1 MLRSSTCGLVVEV
14 VRQYYACPEQS
25 RQCLHPPLRGLKTSP
40 GKPCFLGRK
49 PVRDHHPMNIYLD
62 PLFTSS
68 SGCPITARE
77 AVPGLSPICK
87 LKIDPAH
94 SVGFRAK
101 PYFCFCC
108 LLAIVQYTLYPPFE
122 MSSHIFSHSVLDWQV
137 PWPWAFE
144 LLLLAP
150 RDARVGNGLSSS
162 RLQTGAQG
170 QRGQHHQ
177 ILECTEHRSFIPGP
191 INPKKTGSLSP

>member
-1 MLRSSTCGLVVEV
+1 MPYRKTALEQPPHRTGMTWDVYLGQQSVEIIHMWIGSRGRQAVLCLSRTKSAVPPSSIT
-14 VRQYYACPEQS
+14 RF
-25 RQCLHPPLRGLKTSP
+25 KTSP

-77 AVPGLSPICK
+77 AVLGLSPICK
-87 LKIDPAH
+87 LKIDTAH

-101 PYFCFCC
+101 PDFCFCC

-122 MSSHIFSHSVLDWQV
+122 MSFSYLF
-137 PWPWAFE
+137 AFGPP
-144 LLLLAP
+144 LAS
-150 RDARVGNGLSSS
+150 ALAMGL
-162 RLQTGAQG
+162 
-170 QRGQHHQ
+170 
-177 ILECTEHRSFIPGP
+177 
-191 INPKKTGSLSP
+191 